1 MIQTIY
7 STTFEQYL
15 DKELIEND
23 ILKRKIPINWNV
35 GKIGDFITL
44 NNGISYT
51 EKDLI
56 DGIPMINLN
65 SFNLDGSY
73 KVDGIKKYNGKYKKE
88 NILTTNDLL
97 ISKTDVTRNRDIIC
111 KSIIVPNIFET
122 DIVYTSDISKI
133 ECKNISKYYLNS
145 LFNSKSFHNYIKQ
158 FANGTVVLHL
168 IVDGLLDFNIA
179 VPNDNTFKDFDNK
192 VEPLYNEISV
202 IMKQNIKLNNLKSKI
217 LPLLING
224 QLEV

>member
-15 DKELIEND
+15 NKELIKND
-23 ILKRKIPINWNV
+23 ILKRKIPIGWNV
-35 GKIGDFITL
+35 EKIGDFITL

-88 NILTTNDLL
+88 NILIANDLL

-111 KSIIVPNIFET
+111 KSIIVPNIFES
-122 DIVYTSDISKI
+122 DIVCTSDISKI
-133 ECKNISKYYLNS
+133 ECNNISKYYLNS

-168 IVDGLLDFNIA
+168 IVDGLLNFKIPI
-179 VPNDNTFKDFDNK
+179 PNDNTFKEFDDK
-192 VEPLYNEISV
+192 VEPLHNEISI
-202 IMKQNIKLNNLKSKI
+202 IMKENLKLNDLKQQL

-224 QLEV
+224 QIEI